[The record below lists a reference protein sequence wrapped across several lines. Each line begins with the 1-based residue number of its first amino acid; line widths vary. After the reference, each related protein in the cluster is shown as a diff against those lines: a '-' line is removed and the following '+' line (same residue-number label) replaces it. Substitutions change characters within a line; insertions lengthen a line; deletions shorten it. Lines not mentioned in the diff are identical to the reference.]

1 MDQRA
6 PSIESIVQRYCEQLR
21 ILGVHP
27 QKVILFGSRARQE
40 GDNYSDIDLLVVSS
54 DFRGMGLRARL
65 ETLGI
70 AAARVW
76 EPIEAIA
83 ASPEDLQQVEP
94 ADFLSE
100 VLRTGKVVWEEK

>member
-6 PSIESIVQRYCEQLR
+6 DSVETIVKRYCEQLKN
-21 ILGVHP
+21 LGVRP
-27 QKVILFGSRARQE
+27 QKVILFGSRVRQE
-40 GDNYSDIDLLVVSS
+40 DDEYSDIDLLVVSS
-54 DFRGMGLRARL
+54 DFQEMGLRARL

-70 AAARVW
+70 AAARIW

-83 ASPEDLQQVEP
+83 VSPEELQQVEP

-100 VLRTGKVVWEEK
+100 VLRTGKVVWEEG